1 MPTRQV
7 APATDHPVT
16 DPGTGIDGTGAAEV
30 AARWELPHPTL
41 QRADDG
47 GGEVTAAAEP
57 EPPTATGVATAL
69 GGAAPAV
76 AQPGGPDL
84 DELARRLYGPM
95 SALLR
100 AELWLDRE
108 RSGRSLAR

>member
-1 MPTRQV
+1 MPLQRLFAGPAAGHHTAGALPTPAV
-7 APATDHPVT
+7 PAPALLPATDTVTWDDSGPV
-16 DPGTGIDGTGAAEV
+16 V
-30 AARWELPHPTL
+30 
-41 QRADDG
+41 QRAPE
-47 GGEVTAAAEP
+47 GES
-57 EPPTATGVATAL
+57 
-69 GGAAPAV
+69 AAPAAV
-76 AQPGGPDL
+76 AAPAGASAPAAATTGKPGGPDL